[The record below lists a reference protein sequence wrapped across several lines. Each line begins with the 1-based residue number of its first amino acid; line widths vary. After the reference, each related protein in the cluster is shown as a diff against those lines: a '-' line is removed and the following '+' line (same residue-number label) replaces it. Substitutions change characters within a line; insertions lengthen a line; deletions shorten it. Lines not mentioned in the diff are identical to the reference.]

1 METTS
6 CRNKTLTILHVLLFF
21 HAMYMYTLTYIP
33 VHMYLHVSTCND
45 SWCMVKVTG
54 QSLSVLPS

>member
-1 METTS
+1 MEVTS
-6 CRNKTLTILHVLLFF
+6 CRNKTVTILHVLLSL
-21 HAMYMYTLTYIP
+21 HAIYMYTLTYYT
-33 VHMYLHVSTCND
+33 VHMYLSTCSD